1 MKVFDWFLKAHYSL
15 ILFIYKN
22 LSLFDFIYSWKFII
36 VRFYLFMKFVY
47 FLFIHKSFIFTHS
60 HISHHLCKVHAFSH
74 IFFEHFH
81 DFKTHT
87 YVQIKIKFLKI
98 AFLSKYCKFDIWSY
112 SFSKLNHMNF
122 FSSKQSHFF
131 LVFEF
136 DHIIF
141 FFYKRK
147 EKDFT

>member
-1 MKVFDWFLKAHYSL
+1 MKVS
-15 ILFIYKN
+15 
-22 LSLFDFIYSWKFII
+22 
-36 VRFYLFMKFVY
+36 YLH
-47 FLFIHKSFIFTHS
+47 IS
-60 HISHHLCKVHAFSH
+60 HISHYSCKIHAFSH

-122 FSSKQSHFF
+122 FFFKIWSHFS
-131 LVFEF
+131 LIFEL
-136 DHIIF
+136 DYIIF
-141 FFYKRK
+141 SFYEEKKCFTWKK
-147 EKDFT
+147 EFHIKKKILRRYLVIRRWFVRIRIHWISLNIKHETYIILNIADYS